1 MGTTSCRAISVHV
14 INLPTHLYCITYW
27 RADNLGMLFLRSDS
41 ASSSTASPSTSA
53 STTPALKRFK
63 FLSEKLQR
71 SGSADD
77 RSQSSSSS
85 TCAMIHAKID
95 QYLHELRAS
104 LPDASGRCHH
114 LLEEMAGSLF
124 TPCLTCIRPS
134 GSTCITG
141 LRGTGLLCVQ
151 MADSWPQKQTI

>member
-1 MGTTSCRAISVHV
+1 MGATSCRAISVHV

-27 RADNLGMLFLRSDS
+27 LADNLGTLFLRSDS
-41 ASSSTASPSTSA
+41 ASSSTVTPSTSA

-63 FLSEKLQR
+63 FLPEKLQQ

-85 TCAMIHAKID
+85 TCATMHAQID

-104 LPDASGRCHH
+104 LPEEDAITFWRRRQ
-114 LLEEMAGSLF
+114 AAF
-124 TPCLTCIRPS
+124 TPCPTCIRPS
-134 GSTCITG
+134 VSTCITG
-141 LRGTGLLCVQ
+141 LRGTGLL
-151 MADSWPQKQTI
+151 WPQKQTI